1 MEREIGITEQRAIE
15 ILNLKVL
22 YKELIK
28 MDKVTGIIEAREVKD
43 VEGKGQYAGQTS
55 QKISLKVKG
64 VNYSTFSNSIPA
76 DVFERLGAVKQGDE
90 IELSFI
96 EKAGTFG
103 GKAVT
108 YRNITDIIKVTRT
121 GESQFLASAQMLN
134 PKEGT
139 PVQPVGQKE
148 THKSTGDS
156 SRDDMMRLSYAKDTV
171 NAVMTRGHLSP
182 AEGESEELFL
192 ARVFSLIK
200 AGAKTL
206 GE

>member
-1 MEREIGITEQRAIE
+1 LTVSEKRAFE
-15 ILNLKVL
+15 ILGIKQILF
-22 YKELIK
+22 KEKIE

-55 QKISLKVKG
+55 QKISLKVRG

-90 IELSFI
+90 VELSYI

-103 GKAVT
+103 GKPVT

-121 GESQFLASAQMLN
+121 GESSFDV
-134 PKEGT
+134 
-139 PVQPVGQKE
+139 PVQPAGPAGKE
-148 THKSTGDS
+148 YIPHS
-156 SRDDMMRLSYAKDTV
+156 MLLSYSKDTIDTII
-171 NAVMTRGHLSP
+171 TRGHLSP
-182 AEGESEELFL
+182 AEGETEELFI

-206 GE
+206 GG

>member
-1 MEREIGITEQRAIE
+1 
-15 ILNLKVL
+15 
-22 YKELIK
+22 
-28 MDKVTGIIEAREVKD
+28 MDKTTGIIELREVKD
-43 VEGKGQYAGQTS
+43 VEGKGQYAGQMS

-90 IELSFI
+90 VDLSYI

-103 GKAVT
+103 GKPVT
-108 YRNITDIIKVTRT
+108 YRNITDIIKVVNIAKGETRT
-121 GESQFLASAQMLN
+121 GESSFDV
-134 PKEGT
+134 
-139 PVQPVGQKE
+139 PVQPAGPAGKE
-148 THKSTGDS
+148 YIPHS
-156 SRDDMMRLSYAKDTV
+156 MLLSYSKDTV
-171 NAVMTRGHLSP
+171 VAVMTRGHLSP
-182 AEGESEELFL
+182 AEGESEELFI